1 MGERIWTPWF
11 IKFIHSHGYFNFY
24 TNFLQER
31 ALSVSHRDAGVNY
44 GKTAGPDSYLLDENS
59 NDLNSLK
66 LHPLSDLKWYDFCFR
81 EVFTNR
87 IVRSPDKLRSVLQ
100 SVQKNDTVIVISLYR
115 VSETI
120 VRNFLCH
127 IERLNIRNYIFI
139 VPTSLFLLDLARRG
153 HPVID
158 KDQFYDPA
166 LAKSFKFQNTM
177 EELTK
182 EILVEAF
189 VTKRCLELGYSTW
202 LLKFPLASDLFL
214 NSFEQTNYFV
224 IGKSY
229 RLLFVGSSS
238 PVLKI
243 WVEDFIHEAATL
255 VNTRRKDSVP
265 HDSSFLLCSGKI
277 IETKEHQI

>member
-1 MGERIWTPWF
+1 MVTNGWYKKMGERIWTPWF
-11 IKFIHSHGYFNFY
+11 IKFIHSHG
-24 TNFLQER
+24 
-31 ALSVSHRDAGVNY
+31 
-44 GKTAGPDSYLLDENS
+44 KTAGPDSYLLDANS
-59 NDLNSLK
+59 NDSNSLE
-66 LHPLSDLKWYDFCFR
+66 LHPLSDLKC
-81 EVFTNR
+81 
-87 IVRSPDKLRSVLQ
+87 
-100 SVQKNDTVIVISLYR
+100 LYR